1 MRVAFFFWMVRRIGD
16 FLDDLRMATD
26 TRRNANL
33 FLVLLRFHAP
43 CNDPFIYY
51 SKTLRTN
58 TLNGNTEESNNGS
71 VRTVQYEYSGQRSGC
86 M

>member
-33 FLVLLRFHAP
+33 FLVPLRFHAP
-43 CNDPFIYY
+43 CNDPF
-51 SKTLRTN
+51 
-58 TLNGNTEESNNGS
+58 
-71 VRTVQYEYSGQRSGC
+71 V
-86 M
+86 